1 MPGLINGGVG
11 DTESRKSED
20 DICLTTAY
28 DVEEVLLGNPF
39 DVCIESAGV
48 VDCTGFVYSLVHIAN
63 CDEGGELLDGELMF
77 SDELSVNARDI
88 GTRVY

>member
-1 MPGLINGGVG
+1 MF
-11 DTESRKSED
+11 
-20 DICLTTAY
+20 
-28 DVEEVLLGNPF
+28 LGYPF

-88 GTRVY
+88 GTRVYQCGGVDDFEGVRRGDQLNRDTHRFIRV